1 MDLMLIPSG
10 LMIVIYH
17 ALAVVSALS
26 WAFLLLSC
34 FFLNRFLYYPRQE
47 AWGFYFCPGLSG
59 HLLYLLL
66 DITLVLYLF
75 KKEMYMIMINL
86 YLISL
91 STTVL
96 GAV

>member
-34 FFLNRFLYYPRQE
+34 FFEQVSLLPQAGSLGLLLLPWLVWAFTLFTSGYYP
-47 AWGFYFCPGLSG
+47 
-59 HLLYLLL
+59 
-66 DITLVLYLF
+66 
-75 KKEMYMIMINL
+75 
-86 YLISL
+86 
-91 STTVL
+91 
-96 GAV
+96 GAVFI